1 MQQQTRSIMRTI
13 SAASQ
18 LAFISILLTSARVTA
33 EEKIPMPLGAFE
45 CKTIEPVIE
54 HAKIV
59 RQPTTAGLREFV
71 EAKVASGECRVVKS
85 EVTIQVVDVDQ
96 RGYALVQETGQS
108 DKWWTDAENV
118 WGYFD
123 APGKVKAWKK
133 P

>member
-1 MQQQTRSIMRTI
+1 MLALLGSV
-13 SAASQ
+13 AA
-18 LAFISILLTSARVTA
+18 A

-45 CKTIEPVIE
+45 CKTIDPVVE

-96 RGYALVQETGQS
+96 RGFALVRQTGES

-123 APGKVKAWKK
+123 APKKLKEWKK

>member
-1 MQQQTRSIMRTI
+1 MRQFRLAI
-13 SAASQ
+13 RRLDRPARSAAAL
-18 LAFISILLTSARVTA
+18 LALLCSTAAA

-45 CKTIEPVIE
+45 CKAIDPVIE

-85 EVTIQVVDVDQ
+85 EVTIQVVDVDP
-96 RGYALVQETGQS
+96 RSFALVQRSGEG
-108 DKWWTDAENV
+108 DRWWTDAENV

-123 APGKVKAWKK
+123 TPRKVKEWKK

>member
-1 MQQQTRSIMRTI
+1 VSQIRPVLRRLAPPVG
-13 SAASQ
+13 SAAAV
-18 LAFISILLTSARVTA
+18 LALLCSAAAA

-45 CKTIEPVIE
+45 CKTIDPVIE

-71 EAKVASGECRVVKS
+71 EARVASGECRVVKS

-96 RGYALVQETGQS
+96 RGFALVQRTGET

-123 APGKVKAWKK
+123 APKKVKEWKK